1 MSLLITKPT
10 LLLDK
15 AKVMLNLTKMLQASI
30 KNSLVFRPHFK
41 THQSVVIAE
50 WYRELGVD
58 KCTVSSL
65 TMAQYFADNG
75 WNDITVGFPTN
86 ILEIDTINK
95 LASQI
100 QLNLLVESTEIADML
115 ANEIENKVGVFI
127 KIDAGYNR
135 TGIKSEER
143 GTVRNLIHHIN
154 QYANMDFKGLLIHDG
169 HTYGARGKDEI
180 VAIHHTTLNKI
191 KALREYCKG
200 ELADA
205 TISLGDTPTFSV
217 INNFDGFNEM
227 RPGNFVFYDLMQWQ
241 IGSCSLNEIAVCMAC
256 PVVAKHIDRN
266 TLILYGGSVHFSK
279 DRITIVGK
287 NIFGLLVKLTETGWE
302 FFEKQYFLTSVSQ
315 EHGILEV
322 DNEMMSQFSI
332 GDLVGILPV
341 HSCLTADLMKLYH
354 TFDGQVISRL

>member
-15 AKVMLNLTKMLQASI
+15 AKVMSNLTKMLQSST
-30 KNSLVFRPHFK
+30 KNSLIFRPHFK

-50 WYRELGVD
+50 WYHELGID

-75 WNDITVGFPTN
+75 WSDITVAFPTN
-86 ILEIDTINK
+86 ILEIDTVNK
-95 LASQI
+95 LANQI
-100 QLNLLVESTEIADML
+100 QLNLLVESTEVVDML
-115 ANEIENKVGVFI
+115 DIELENKVGVFI

-135 TGIKSEER
+135 TGVKAEEKEA
-143 GTVRNLIHHIN
+143 VKNLIHHIN
-154 QYANMDFKGLLIHDG
+154 QYANADFKGLLIHDG
-169 HTYGARGKDEI
+169 HTYGARGEDEI
-180 VAIHHTTLNKI
+180 VVIHHTTLNKI
-191 KALREYCKG
+191 KALREYCKT
-200 ELADA
+200 ELVGA

-241 IGSCSLNEIAVCMAC
+241 IGSCSLNQIAVCMAC
-256 PVVAKHIDRN
+256 PVVAKHADRN

-279 DRITIVGK
+279 DRITIDGK
-287 NIFGLLVKLTETGWE
+287 NVFGLLVRLTETGWE

-322 DNEMMSQFSI
+322 DSEMIVQFSI

-341 HSCLTADLMKLYH
+341 HSCLMADLMKSYY